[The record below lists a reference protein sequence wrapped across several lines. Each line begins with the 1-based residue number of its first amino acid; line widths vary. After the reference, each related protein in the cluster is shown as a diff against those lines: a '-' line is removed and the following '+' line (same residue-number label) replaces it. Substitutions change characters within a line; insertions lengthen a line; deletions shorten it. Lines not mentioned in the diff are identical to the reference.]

1 MTSEAHG
8 PTTNVAYLDT
18 SDGPSKVWEIDVN
31 VRDKT
36 VTFKVD
42 TGAEVTALSDTTWTS
57 LGIATPLKNAKLSLF
72 GPDQTP
78 LNLLGKT
85 SLTMSYKGK
94 TSIQDVFIVKGLKN
108 NLLGL
113 PTIRELNLIQN
124 VCAIENNIIS
134 QYPSLFTGLGTFAQ
148 EYEIKLKPNS
158 QPFSLSTPR
167 NIPIPLYSKVQRELE
182 RMESL

>member
-1 MTSEAHG
+1 MTSETHG

-18 SDGPSKVWEIDVN
+18 LDGLSKVWEIIVN
-31 VRDKT
+31 VGDKT

-42 TGAEVTALSDTTWTS
+42 TGVEVTALSDTTWTS
-57 LGIATPLKNAKLSLF
+57 LGIATPLKNAELSLL

-94 TSIQDVFIVKGLKN
+94 TSTQDVFIVKGLKN

-124 VCAIENNIIS
+124 VCTIENNIIS

-148 EYEIKLKPNS
+148 EYEIKLKPVNH
-158 QPFSLSTPR
+158 SL
-167 NIPIPLYSKVQRELE
+167 
-182 RMESL
+182 

>member
-1 MTSEAHG
+1 MTSKAHG
-8 PTTNVAYLDT
+8 TTTDVAYLDT
-18 SDGPSKVWEIDVN
+18 LDGPSKVWEIDVN
-31 VRDKT
+31 VRNKT

-57 LGIATPLKNAKLSLF
+57 LGIATPLKNAELSLF
-72 GPDQTP
+72 GPNQTP

-94 TSIQDVFIVKGLKN
+94 TSTQDVFIVKGLKN

-124 VCAIENNIIS
+124 IYAIKNNIIS

-158 QPFSLSTPR
+158 QPFSLSAPR
-167 NIPIPLYSKVQRELE
+167 NIPILLRSNIQRELE
-182 RMESL
+182 